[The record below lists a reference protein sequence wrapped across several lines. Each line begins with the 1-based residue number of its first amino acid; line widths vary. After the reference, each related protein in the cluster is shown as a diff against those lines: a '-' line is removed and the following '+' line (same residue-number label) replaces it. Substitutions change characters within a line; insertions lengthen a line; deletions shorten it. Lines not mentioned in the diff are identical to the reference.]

1 MHEEERVRAFC
12 RPAPRRAVVV
22 LCHLTDKRFKKRLCS
37 ASSTPQNRGIVGTRA
52 RSGVVPAATAPS
64 KNKFPAGESNPVRG
78 CERAES

>member
-1 MHEEERVRAFC
+1 MHEEERVRTFC

-22 LCHLTDKRFKKRLCS
+22 LCHLTEEMQKESLEYPRHPAD
-37 ASSTPQNRGIVGTRA
+37 RGIVGTRA
-52 RSGVVPAATAPS
+52 RSGVVPAAAAAS